1 MTSGLRFRSP
11 RKAAAVIASVILV
24 AVCIGIHF
32 LGGLSLPGDRTRPS
46 APSEPMK
53 ELQTPKVLQHDTSL
67 LEATYRRNLTT
78 TSTMTSTTTI
88 TTTITTTST
97 TRKRDCG
104 EPQFLTSDVDLQVF
118 KPAVTG
124 NDLCLLMDTLEAL
137 SGALT
142 KANIT
147 YFLYSGTLL
156 GSWRHHGLVPWDDDV
171 DIAVDFTHQ
180 RELRRAFDTLK
191 PTFTY
196 TERGKVMWKFYA
208 EAANVINGYSWRWP
222 FVDVC
227 FFEESST
234 QVFDHDLLNVR
245 NFFYPKAWVFPLVL
259 RPFGKLLLPAP
270 RRTKEVLDKTYDVE
284 RCEIGHYNHRKEMGK
299 SSSEVGTVD
308 CDDLVTVYP
317 FVEHVPLGAD
327 SCNETLVLNGTVL
340 SWLRVNG
347 LQC

>member
-1 MTSGLRFRSP
+1 MTSGLRLRSP
-11 RKAAAVIASVILV
+11 RTAAAVIASAILV
-24 AVCIGIHF
+24 AVCIVIYF
-32 LGGLSLPGDRTRPS
+32 LGGLSLPGDHTTRPS
-46 APSEPMK
+46 APSERRK
-53 ELQTPKVLQHDTSL
+53 ELQTPMVLQQDISL

-78 TSTMTSTTTI
+78 TSTTPGTTT
-88 TTTITTTST
+88 
-97 TRKRDCG
+97 KRDCG
-104 EPQFLTSDVDLQVF
+104 EPQFFTSDVDLQVF

-171 DIAVDFTHQ
+171 DIAVDFTRQ
-180 RELRRAFDTLK
+180 RELRRALDTLEPK
-191 PTFTY
+191 FTY
-196 TERGKVMWKFYA
+196 TERGTVSWKFYA
-208 EAANVINGYSWRWP
+208 EAADEIDGFSWRWP
-222 FVDVC
+222 FVDV
-227 FFEESST
+227 FFFDESST
-234 QVFDHDLLNVR
+234 QVLDHDQFFAR
-245 NFFYPKAWVFPLVL
+245 DFFYPKAWVFPLVL
-259 RPFGKLLLPAP
+259 RPFGKLMLPAP

-284 RCEIGHYNHRKEMGK
+284 RCEIGSYNHRKEMGK
-299 SSSEVGTVD
+299 TASEVGTVD
-308 CDDLVTVYP
+308 CDDLVTMYS